1 MDYKVVIIDDE
12 FQSRKLI
19 GSLLSANFPAVK
31 VAGEAET
38 LQKAKKLIAELQPNL
53 IFLDIQ
59 LGTENGFDL
68 LDHDFGYHPE
78 VIFVT
83 AHQEFAV
90 KAFRYNAM
98 DYLMKPLD
106 SEEFRAAVNKAL
118 EKTNA
123 SRSNAGKR
131 LEMLKENLR
140 LPDKIPDR
148 IVIPSFEG
156 YLIVPFQEILYC
168 QSNGNYTEFQLQNKK
183 RITSSHTMGYYEGI
197 LAEHNFFRVHRS
209 YIVNLAFV
217 KMYKK
222 GEGGTVV
229 MTDGVE
235 IEVSRGYKE
244 VFLKLFK

>member
-1 MDYKVVIIDDE
+1 MDYKVVIVDDE

-19 GSLLSANFPAVK
+19 GSLLSANFAGLQIV
-31 VAGEAET
+31 GEAEN
-38 LQKAKKLIAELQPNL
+38 LQNAIKLISDLRPSL
-53 IFLDIQ
+53 IFLDVQ
-59 LGTENGFDL
+59 LGAENGFDL
-68 LDHDFGYHPE
+68 LDHEFGFHPD
-78 VIFVT
+78 VIFIT

-106 SEEFRAAVNKAL
+106 RDEFRAAVKKAID
-118 EKTNA
+118 KTGA
-123 SRSNAGKR
+123 SQANAGER
-131 LEMLKENLR
+131 LETLKENLK

-148 IVIPSFEG
+148 IVIPTSEG

-183 RITSSHTMGYYEGI
+183 KIISSHTMGYYEEI
-197 LAEHNFFRVHRS
+197 LSEHNFFRVHRS

-222 GEGGTVV
+222 RDGGTLVV
-229 MTDGVE
+229 SDGME
-235 IEVSRGYKE
+235 IEVSRSYKE